1 MFSKNLVSELSN
13 QLNQI
18 LDSLVWVYPELML
31 ASWFLLILTLDLIWR
46 NLSFRFL
53 AGFALLGLGL
63 TAGLVYR
70 QLLDY
75 QPINEKLFLGM
86 LQLNPAIIYFK
97 FIFLLCLVFT
107 ILLAGH
113 SRLFQQAELPKAEFF
128 GLLLAMG
135 LGLQLLAMSVNLLM
149 IYLSLELISI
159 ASYILAAFHFN
170 QKASEGS
177 IKYLLFGAFSSGV
190 MLYGMS
196 LLYGFTGTL
205 QITDNQF
212 ITGLVQT
219 DGMAV
224 LVGGFL
230 AMAGLLFKISALPF
244 HLWTPDVYQASPTA
258 VVAFFATAPKI
269 AAILVLW
276 QFSQVLGSIDFWM
289 GNIKIAW
296 ADLLAI
302 LAILTIVVGNFSA
315 LWQTQAKRMLA
326 YSAIA
331 HAGFLLIPLVA
342 GNELGKQS
350 LFFYLT
356 VYVFMNFGAF
366 WLIEIM
372 AQVADYQIKSYEGWG
387 NAFPVL
393 GLGFLLTM
401 IALTGLPPTAGFTA
415 KLLIFSALWEAYQ
428 TSQNYLMLVL
438 LVVGL
443 LNAAVA
449 LYYYLKI
456 PFYLFFRPLPSP
468 PNPILTVKWT
478 DYLFLTLIL
487 LPLLLL
493 FFKPDWLLAF
503 VTTIR

>member
-1 MFSKNLVSELSN
+1 
-13 QLNQI
+13 
-18 LDSLVWVYPELML
+18 
-31 ASWFLLILTLDLIWR
+31 
-46 NLSFRFL
+46 
-53 AGFALLGLGL
+53 
-63 TAGLVYR
+63 
-70 QLLDY
+70 
-75 QPINEKLFLGM
+75 
-86 LQLNPAIIYFK
+86 
-97 FIFLLCLVFT
+97 
-107 ILLAGH
+107 
-113 SRLFQQAELPKAEFF
+113 
-128 GLLLAMG
+128 
-135 LGLQLLAMSVNLLM
+135 M

-170 QKASEGS
+170 PKASEGS

-212 ITGLVQT
+212 ITGLSQT
-219 DGMAV
+219 NGMAV

-244 HLWTPDVYQASPTA
+244 HYWTPDVYQASPTA

-269 AAILVLW
+269 AGILVLW
-276 QFSQVLGSIDFWM
+276 QFSQVLAGIDFWL
-289 GNIKIAW
+289 GNLKIEW
-296 ADLLAI
+296 TDLLAM
-302 LAILTIVVGNFSA
+302 LASLIVVGNFSA

-342 GNELGKQS
+342 NNELGRQS

-387 NAFPVL
+387 NAFPIL
-393 GLGFLLTM
+393 GISFLLTM

-428 TSQNYLMLVL
+428 ASQNYLLLVL
-438 LVVGL
+438 MVFGL
-443 LNAAVA
+443 LNTAVA

-456 PFYLFFRPLPSP
+456 PFYLFFRPLPNP
-468 PNPILTVKWT
+468 PNPILEVKWT
-478 DYLFLTLIL
+478 DYAFLSLIL
-487 LPLLLL
+487 LPLLIL
-493 FFKPDWLLAF
+493 FFKPDWLMAFLKTLA
-503 VTTIR
+503 

>member
-18 LDSLVWVYPELML
+18 LDSLVWVYPELVL
-31 ASWFLLILTLDLIWR
+31 AGWFLGILLLDLVWR
-46 NLSFRFL
+46 NLPYRIL
-53 AGFALLGLGL
+53 AGITGLGLGL
-63 TAGLVYR
+63 TAVLVYR
-70 QLLDY
+70 QFVDF
-75 QPINEKLFLGM
+75 QPLSGNLFLGM
-86 LQLNPAIIYFK
+86 LQLSPAAIYFK
-97 FIFLLCLVFT
+97 FIFLLCIACTV
-107 ILLAGH
+107 LLAGR
-113 SRLFQQAELPKAEFF
+113 SRLFRRTKPPYAEFLA
-128 GLLLAMG
+128 LLLAMG
-135 LGLQLLAMSVNLLM
+135 LGLHLLAMSVNLLM
-149 IYLSLELISI
+149 IYLSLEVVSLS
-159 ASYILAAFHFN
+159 SYILAAFHFN

-196 LLYGFTGTL
+196 LLYGFCGTL

-212 ITGLVQT
+212 VTGLAQA

-224 LVGGFL
+224 LVAGFL

-269 AAILVLW
+269 AGVLVLW
-276 QFSQVLGSIDFWM
+276 QFSQVLGKIDFWL
-289 GNIKIAW
+289 GNVKVEW
-296 ADLLAI
+296 TDLLAV
-302 LAILTIVVGNFSA
+302 LAILTIIFGNFSA

-342 GNELGKQS
+342 ANELGRQS

-356 VYVFMNFGAF
+356 VYVLMNFGAF
-366 WLIEIM
+366 WLVELM
-372 AQVADYQIKSYEGWG
+372 SQVADYQIKSYEGWG
-387 NAFPVL
+387 NAYPIL
-393 GLGFLLTM
+393 GLGFLVVM

-428 TSQNYLMLVL
+428 SSQNQLLLVL
-438 LVVGL
+438 WVVGL
-443 LNAAVA
+443 LNTVVA

-456 PFYLFFRPLPSP
+456 PFYLFLRPLPTP
-468 PNPILTVKWT
+468 PNPILTVRKL
-478 DYLFLTLIL
+478 DYAWLIL
-487 LPLLLL
+487 LIFPLIFW
-493 FFKPDWLLAF
+493 FFKTDWLMAMLKML
-503 VTTIR
+503 V